1 MISLKPGNIVKFKDK
16 EYIIEKILENGSQL
30 MLKSPN
36 NEIKIVP
43 LSELIKEKE
52 PETQKTFSSLD
63 NIRDELL
70 KEAQR
75 RFEIIKPLL
84 DDETRTKKAVKQRA
98 EETETHTATI
108 YRWIKEYKENGEN
121 LLALLPKRNNQGGRG
136 RSRLNPQIEAI
147 INFYIEKEYLNKQK
161 ISAKHLLLLINN
173 ELKKQNLPVISYATL
188 LRRINEIDERFK
200 YKKREGRTKFLNN
213 LKPSGNSYEPQYP
226 LEVIQ
231 IDHTPLDIQIV
242 DETYRKPIGR
252 PYITLAIDVATRM
265 IYGFYLSLDAP
276 SFYSVGQ
283 TIFMGISP
291 KEPYLS
297 SLNIEGIWPIQGLP
311 TTIHTDNAAEF
322 RGSNLEKFCSI
333 FNINL
338 MFRPKGQ
345 PFYGGHVEKAI
356 RTLNTYIHRL
366 PGSTFSNP
374 EERGEYNSEK
384 KAVFT
389 LKELEKYIT
398 EWIVNIYHKSPHKGI
413 GGKTPLQIF
422 EEKISSKI
430 NESVVQKFYSD
441 NLEKYKQ
448 QERRI
453 LNYVKWPILSTK
465 NDSLRT
471 KLEAE
476 DIVFRL
482 KNGADFASLANSFSE
497 DPGNFIDPSSP
508 RGGRLGWFS
517 NGQMNP
523 EFSKAAFSAKVGDI
537 VGPVLTEFGYH
548 IIRINDE
555 KKGDGKNQIN
565 ASHILLTIKP
575 SDTTKDLIYDKARL
589 FSLDAIENG
598 FENQANIENLEILSS
613 NEVVRESVFINDND
627 GPVRSAVNFAFKNE
641 VGAISDLSLIHI

>member
-1 MISLKPGNIVKFKDK
+1 MQVVMWT
-16 EYIIEKILENGSQL
+16 ILVLFVTSMAIGGLVGGAS
-30 MLKSPN
+30 
-36 NEIKIVP
+36 ITDI
-43 LSELIKEKE
+43 
-52 PETQKTFSSLD
+52 FG
-63 NIRDELL
+63 
-70 KEAQR
+70 QR
-75 RFEIIKPLL
+75 
-84 DDETRTKKAVKQRA
+84 Q
-98 EETETHTATI
+98 
-108 YRWIKEYKENGEN
+108 
-121 LLALLPKRNNQGGRG
+121 
-136 RSRLNPQIEAI
+136 
-147 INFYIEKEYLNKQK
+147 
-161 ISAKHLLLLINN
+161 
-173 ELKKQNLPVISYATL
+173 
-188 LRRINEIDERFK
+188 INEIGSVNNNPILFEDFNSFVSSEISRSDGRNGETLTDDQKEFIRAIVWERIINDLIIQEQIEKNKITVSDSEVLFHLQNNPPPFLKSNAMFQSEGIFDFEK
-200 YKKREGRTKFLNN
+200 Y
-213 LKPSGNSYEPQYP
+213 
-226 LEVIQ
+226 
-231 IDHTPLDIQIV
+231 
-242 DETYRKPIGR
+242 
-252 PYITLAIDVATRM
+252 
-265 IYGFYLSLDAP
+265 LDAVLTP
-276 SFYSVGQ
+276 TSIDWRPIENFMKEVYLPNYKLQQYIVNSASISSESV
-283 TIFMGISP
+283 
-291 KEPYLS
+291 K
-297 SLNIEGIWPIQGLP
+297 N
-311 TTIHTDNAAEF
+311 DF
-322 RGSNLEKFCSI
+322 RKRFVD
-333 FNINL
+333 
-338 MFRPKGQ
+338 
-345 PFYGGHVEKAI
+345 Y
-356 RTLNTYIHRL
+356 
-366 PGSTFSNP
+366 
-374 EERGEYNSEK
+374 
-384 KAVFT
+384 
-389 LKELEKYIT
+389 ELEILHIT
-398 EWIVNIYHKSPHKGI
+398 DKVINNS
-413 GGKTPLQIF
+413 LF

-430 NESVVQKFYSD
+430 NESVVQEFYSD

-641 VGAISDLSLIHI
+641 VGAISDAFDNDDFIFVFYLDSILDDPYLQYDDVKLEIESKLKTEFKREEIKKISQSLKINSESNLADIANENQSFEYVKSTKSKLNGSFLSIGKSNFVVGALLESKIGELVGPIPTLRGQAFIKILNIDEINQKDFDEMSDSIKFSLLINRQNLIWDNWLLALRKNSDIEDYRYDFY

>member
-1 MISLKPGNIVKFKDK
+1 MGLITKMRSQMQVVMWTILVLFVTSMAIGGLVGGASITDIFGQRQVNEIGSVNNNPILFEDFNSFVSSEISRSDGRNGETLTDDQKEFIRAIVWERIINDLIIQ
-16 EYIIEKILENGSQL
+16 EQIEKNKITVSDSEVLFHLQNNPPPF
-30 MLKSPN
+30 LKSNAMFQSEGIFDFEKYLDAVLTPTSIDWRPIENFMKEVYLPN
-36 NEIKIVP
+36 YKLQQYIVNSASISSESVKNDFRKRFVDYELEILHITDKV
-43 LSELIKEKE
+43 
-52 PETQKTFSSLD
+52 
-63 NIRDELL
+63 
-70 KEAQR
+70 
-75 RFEIIKPLL
+75 
-84 DDETRTKKAVKQRA
+84 
-98 EETETHTATI
+98 
-108 YRWIKEYKENGEN
+108 
-121 LLALLPKRNNQGGRG
+121 
-136 RSRLNPQIEAI
+136 
-147 INFYIEKEYLNKQK
+147 
-161 ISAKHLLLLINN
+161 INN
-173 ELKKQNLPVISYATL
+173 
-188 LRRINEIDERFK
+188 
-200 YKKREGRTKFLNN
+200 
-213 LKPSGNSYEPQYP
+213 
-226 LEVIQ
+226 
-231 IDHTPLDIQIV
+231 
-242 DETYRKPIGR
+242 
-252 PYITLAIDVATRM
+252 
-265 IYGFYLSLDAP
+265 SL
-276 SFYSVGQ
+276 
-283 TIFMGISP
+283 
-291 KEPYLS
+291 
-297 SLNIEGIWPIQGLP
+297 
-311 TTIHTDNAAEF
+311 
-322 RGSNLEKFCSI
+322 
-333 FNINL
+333 
-338 MFRPKGQ
+338 
-345 PFYGGHVEKAI
+345 
-356 RTLNTYIHRL
+356 
-366 PGSTFSNP
+366 
-374 EERGEYNSEK
+374 
-384 KAVFT
+384 
-389 LKELEKYIT
+389 
-398 EWIVNIYHKSPHKGI
+398 
-413 GGKTPLQIF
+413 F

-430 NESVVQKFYSD
+430 NESVVREFYSD

-598 FENQANIENLEILSS
+598 FENQANVENLEILSS

-641 VGAISDLSLIHI
+641 VGAISDAFDNDDFIFVFYLDSILDDPYLQYDDVKLEIESKLKTEFKRGEIKKISQSLKINSESNLADIANENQSFEYVKSTKSKLNGSFLSIGKSNFVVGALLESKIGELVGPIPTLRGQAFIKILNIDEINQKDFDEMSDSIKFSLLINRQNLIWDNWLLSLRKNSDIEDYRYDFY

>member
-1 MISLKPGNIVKFKDK
+1 MGLITKMRSQMQVVMWT
-16 EYIIEKILENGSQL
+16 ILVLFVTSMAIGGLVGGAS
-30 MLKSPN
+30 
-36 NEIKIVP
+36 ITDI
-43 LSELIKEKE
+43 
-52 PETQKTFSSLD
+52 FG
-63 NIRDELL
+63 
-70 KEAQR
+70 QR
-75 RFEIIKPLL
+75 
-84 DDETRTKKAVKQRA
+84 Q
-98 EETETHTATI
+98 
-108 YRWIKEYKENGEN
+108 
-121 LLALLPKRNNQGGRG
+121 
-136 RSRLNPQIEAI
+136 
-147 INFYIEKEYLNKQK
+147 
-161 ISAKHLLLLINN
+161 
-173 ELKKQNLPVISYATL
+173 
-188 LRRINEIDERFK
+188 INEIGSVNNNPILFEDFNSFVSSEISRSDGRNGETLTDDQKEFIRAIVWERIINDLIIQEQIEKNKITVSDSEVLFHLQNNPPPFLKSNAMFQSEGIFDFEK
-200 YKKREGRTKFLNN
+200 Y
-213 LKPSGNSYEPQYP
+213 
-226 LEVIQ
+226 
-231 IDHTPLDIQIV
+231 
-242 DETYRKPIGR
+242 
-252 PYITLAIDVATRM
+252 
-265 IYGFYLSLDAP
+265 LDAVLSP
-276 SFYSVGQ
+276 TS
-283 TIFMGISP
+283 IDWRPIENFMKEVYLPNYKLQQYIVNSASISP
-291 KEPYLS
+291 ESVK
-297 SLNIEGIWPIQGLP
+297 N
-311 TTIHTDNAAEF
+311 DF
-322 RGSNLEKFCSI
+322 RKRFVD
-333 FNINL
+333 
-338 MFRPKGQ
+338 
-345 PFYGGHVEKAI
+345 Y
-356 RTLNTYIHRL
+356 
-366 PGSTFSNP
+366 
-374 EERGEYNSEK
+374 
-384 KAVFT
+384 
-389 LKELEKYIT
+389 ELEILHIT
-398 EWIVNIYHKSPHKGI
+398 DKVINNS
-413 GGKTPLQIF
+413 LF

-430 NESVVQKFYSD
+430 NESVVQEFYSD

-641 VGAISDLSLIHI
+641 VGAISDAFDNDDFIFVFYLDSILDDPYLQYDDVKLEIESKLKTEFKREEIKKISQSLKINSESNLADIANENQSFEYVKSTKSKLNGSFLSIGKSNFVVGALLESNIGELVGPIPTLRGQAFIKILNIDEINQKDFDEMSDSIKFSLLINRQNLIWDNWLLALRKNSDIEDYRYDFY

>member
-1 MISLKPGNIVKFKDK
+1 MGLITKMRSQMQVVMWT
-16 EYIIEKILENGSQL
+16 ILVLFVTSMAIGGLVGGAS
-30 MLKSPN
+30 
-36 NEIKIVP
+36 ITDI
-43 LSELIKEKE
+43 
-52 PETQKTFSSLD
+52 FG
-63 NIRDELL
+63 
-70 KEAQR
+70 QR
-75 RFEIIKPLL
+75 
-84 DDETRTKKAVKQRA
+84 Q
-98 EETETHTATI
+98 
-108 YRWIKEYKENGEN
+108 
-121 LLALLPKRNNQGGRG
+121 
-136 RSRLNPQIEAI
+136 
-147 INFYIEKEYLNKQK
+147 
-161 ISAKHLLLLINN
+161 
-173 ELKKQNLPVISYATL
+173 
-188 LRRINEIDERFK
+188 INEIGSVNNNPILFEDFNSFVSSEISRSDGRNGETLTDDQKEFIRAIVWERIINDLIIQEQIEKNKITVSDSEVLFHLQNNPPPFLKSNAMFQSEGIFDFEK
-200 YKKREGRTKFLNN
+200 Y
-213 LKPSGNSYEPQYP
+213 
-226 LEVIQ
+226 
-231 IDHTPLDIQIV
+231 
-242 DETYRKPIGR
+242 
-252 PYITLAIDVATRM
+252 
-265 IYGFYLSLDAP
+265 LDAVLTP
-276 SFYSVGQ
+276 TS
-283 TIFMGISP
+283 IDWRPIENFMKEVYLPNYKLQQYIVNSASISP
-291 KEPYLS
+291 ESVK
-297 SLNIEGIWPIQGLP
+297 N
-311 TTIHTDNAAEF
+311 DF
-322 RGSNLEKFCSI
+322 RKRFVD
-333 FNINL
+333 
-338 MFRPKGQ
+338 
-345 PFYGGHVEKAI
+345 Y
-356 RTLNTYIHRL
+356 
-366 PGSTFSNP
+366 
-374 EERGEYNSEK
+374 
-384 KAVFT
+384 
-389 LKELEKYIT
+389 ELEILHIT
-398 EWIVNIYHKSPHKGI
+398 DKVINNS
-413 GGKTPLQIF
+413 LF

-641 VGAISDLSLIHI
+641 VGAISDAFDNDDFIFVFYLDSILDDPYLQYDDVKLEIESKLKTEFKREEIKKISQSLKINSESNLADIANENQSFEYVKSTKSKLNGSFLSIGKSNFVVGALLESNIGELVGPIPTLRGQAFIKILNIDEINQKDFDEMSDSIKFSLLINRQNLIWDNWLLALRKNSDIEDYRYDFY

>member
-1 MISLKPGNIVKFKDK
+1 MGLITKMRSQMQVVMWT
-16 EYIIEKILENGSQL
+16 ILVLFVTSMAIGGLVGGAS
-30 MLKSPN
+30 
-36 NEIKIVP
+36 ITDI
-43 LSELIKEKE
+43 
-52 PETQKTFSSLD
+52 FG
-63 NIRDELL
+63 
-70 KEAQR
+70 QR
-75 RFEIIKPLL
+75 
-84 DDETRTKKAVKQRA
+84 Q
-98 EETETHTATI
+98 
-108 YRWIKEYKENGEN
+108 
-121 LLALLPKRNNQGGRG
+121 
-136 RSRLNPQIEAI
+136 
-147 INFYIEKEYLNKQK
+147 
-161 ISAKHLLLLINN
+161 
-173 ELKKQNLPVISYATL
+173 
-188 LRRINEIDERFK
+188 INEIGSVNNNPILFEDFNSFVSSEISRSDGRNGETLTDDQKEFIRAIVWERIINDLIIQEQIEKNKITVSDSEVLFHLQNNPPPFLKSNAMFQSEGIFDFEK
-200 YKKREGRTKFLNN
+200 Y
-213 LKPSGNSYEPQYP
+213 
-226 LEVIQ
+226 
-231 IDHTPLDIQIV
+231 
-242 DETYRKPIGR
+242 
-252 PYITLAIDVATRM
+252 
-265 IYGFYLSLDAP
+265 LDAVLTP
-276 SFYSVGQ
+276 TSIDWRPIENFMKEVYLPNYKLQQYIVNSASISSESV
-283 TIFMGISP
+283 
-291 KEPYLS
+291 K
-297 SLNIEGIWPIQGLP
+297 N
-311 TTIHTDNAAEF
+311 DF
-322 RGSNLEKFCSI
+322 RKRFVD
-333 FNINL
+333 
-338 MFRPKGQ
+338 
-345 PFYGGHVEKAI
+345 Y
-356 RTLNTYIHRL
+356 
-366 PGSTFSNP
+366 
-374 EERGEYNSEK
+374 
-384 KAVFT
+384 
-389 LKELEKYIT
+389 ELEILHIT
-398 EWIVNIYHKSPHKGI
+398 DKVINNS
-413 GGKTPLQIF
+413 LF

-430 NESVVQKFYSD
+430 NESVVQEFYSD

-641 VGAISDLSLIHI
+641 VGAISDAFDNDDFIFVFYLDSILDDPYLQYDDVKLEIESKLKTEFKREEIKKISQSLKINSESNLADIANENQSFEYVKSTKSKLNGSFLSIGKSNFVVGALLESKIGELVGPIPTLRGQAFIKILNIDEINQKDFDEMGDSIKFSLLINRQNLIWDNWLLALRKNSDIEDYRYDFY

>member
-1 MISLKPGNIVKFKDK
+1 MGLITKMRSQMQVVMWT
-16 EYIIEKILENGSQL
+16 ILVLFVTSMAIGGLVGGAS
-30 MLKSPN
+30 
-36 NEIKIVP
+36 ITDI
-43 LSELIKEKE
+43 
-52 PETQKTFSSLD
+52 FG
-63 NIRDELL
+63 
-70 KEAQR
+70 QR
-75 RFEIIKPLL
+75 
-84 DDETRTKKAVKQRA
+84 Q
-98 EETETHTATI
+98 
-108 YRWIKEYKENGEN
+108 
-121 LLALLPKRNNQGGRG
+121 
-136 RSRLNPQIEAI
+136 
-147 INFYIEKEYLNKQK
+147 
-161 ISAKHLLLLINN
+161 
-173 ELKKQNLPVISYATL
+173 
-188 LRRINEIDERFK
+188 INEIGSVNNNPILFEDFNSFVSSEISRSDGRNGETLTDDQKEFIRAIVWERIINDLIIQEQIEKNKITVSDSEVLFHLQNNPPPFLKSNAMFQSEGIFDFEK
-200 YKKREGRTKFLNN
+200 Y
-213 LKPSGNSYEPQYP
+213 
-226 LEVIQ
+226 
-231 IDHTPLDIQIV
+231 
-242 DETYRKPIGR
+242 
-252 PYITLAIDVATRM
+252 
-265 IYGFYLSLDAP
+265 LDAVLTP
-276 SFYSVGQ
+276 TS
-283 TIFMGISP
+283 IDWRPIENFMKEVYLPNYKLQQYIVNSASISP
-291 KEPYLS
+291 ESVK
-297 SLNIEGIWPIQGLP
+297 N
-311 TTIHTDNAAEF
+311 DF
-322 RGSNLEKFCSI
+322 RKRFVD
-333 FNINL
+333 
-338 MFRPKGQ
+338 
-345 PFYGGHVEKAI
+345 Y
-356 RTLNTYIHRL
+356 
-366 PGSTFSNP
+366 
-374 EERGEYNSEK
+374 
-384 KAVFT
+384 
-389 LKELEKYIT
+389 ELEILHIT
-398 EWIVNIYHKSPHKGI
+398 DKVINNS
-413 GGKTPLQIF
+413 LF

-641 VGAISDLSLIHI
+641 VGAISDAFDNDDFIFVFYLDSILDDPYLQYDDVKLEIESKLKTEFKREEIKKISQSLKINSESNLADIANENQSFEYIKSTKSKLNGSFLSIGKSNFVVGALLESNIGELVGPIPTIRGQAFIKILNIDEINQEDFDEMSDSIKFSLLINRQNLIWDNWLLALRKNSDIEDYRYDFY

>member
-1 MISLKPGNIVKFKDK
+1 MGLITKMRSQMQVVMWT
-16 EYIIEKILENGSQL
+16 ILVLFVTSMAIGGLVGGAS
-30 MLKSPN
+30 
-36 NEIKIVP
+36 ITDI
-43 LSELIKEKE
+43 
-52 PETQKTFSSLD
+52 FG
-63 NIRDELL
+63 
-70 KEAQR
+70 QR
-75 RFEIIKPLL
+75 
-84 DDETRTKKAVKQRA
+84 Q
-98 EETETHTATI
+98 
-108 YRWIKEYKENGEN
+108 
-121 LLALLPKRNNQGGRG
+121 
-136 RSRLNPQIEAI
+136 
-147 INFYIEKEYLNKQK
+147 
-161 ISAKHLLLLINN
+161 
-173 ELKKQNLPVISYATL
+173 
-188 LRRINEIDERFK
+188 INEIGSVNNNPILFEDFNSFVSSEISRSDGRNGETLTDDQKEFIRAIVWERIINDLIIQEQIEKNKITVSDSEVLFHLQNNPPPFLKSNAMFQSEGIFDFEK
-200 YKKREGRTKFLNN
+200 Y
-213 LKPSGNSYEPQYP
+213 
-226 LEVIQ
+226 
-231 IDHTPLDIQIV
+231 
-242 DETYRKPIGR
+242 
-252 PYITLAIDVATRM
+252 
-265 IYGFYLSLDAP
+265 LDAVLTP
-276 SFYSVGQ
+276 TS
-283 TIFMGISP
+283 IDWRPIENFMKEVYLPNYKLQQYIVNSASISP
-291 KEPYLS
+291 ESVK
-297 SLNIEGIWPIQGLP
+297 N
-311 TTIHTDNAAEF
+311 DF
-322 RGSNLEKFCSI
+322 RKRFVD
-333 FNINL
+333 
-338 MFRPKGQ
+338 
-345 PFYGGHVEKAI
+345 Y
-356 RTLNTYIHRL
+356 
-366 PGSTFSNP
+366 
-374 EERGEYNSEK
+374 
-384 KAVFT
+384 
-389 LKELEKYIT
+389 ELEILHIT
-398 EWIVNIYHKSPHKGI
+398 DKVINNS
-413 GGKTPLQIF
+413 LF

-613 NEVVRESVFINDND
+613 NEVVRESVFINEND

-641 VGAISDLSLIHI
+641 VGAISDAFDNDDFIFVFYLDSILDDPYLQYDDVKLEIESKLKTEFKREEIKKISQSLKINSESNLADIANENQSFEYVKSTKSKLNGSFLSIGKSNFVVGALLESNIGELVGPIPTLRGQAFIKILNIDEINQKDFDEMSDSIKFSLLINRQNLIWDNWLLALRKNSDIEDYRYDFY

>member
-1 MISLKPGNIVKFKDK
+1 MGLITKMRSQMQVVMWT
-16 EYIIEKILENGSQL
+16 ILVLFVTSMAIGGLVGGAS
-30 MLKSPN
+30 
-36 NEIKIVP
+36 ITDI
-43 LSELIKEKE
+43 
-52 PETQKTFSSLD
+52 FG
-63 NIRDELL
+63 
-70 KEAQR
+70 QR
-75 RFEIIKPLL
+75 
-84 DDETRTKKAVKQRA
+84 Q
-98 EETETHTATI
+98 
-108 YRWIKEYKENGEN
+108 
-121 LLALLPKRNNQGGRG
+121 
-136 RSRLNPQIEAI
+136 
-147 INFYIEKEYLNKQK
+147 
-161 ISAKHLLLLINN
+161 
-173 ELKKQNLPVISYATL
+173 
-188 LRRINEIDERFK
+188 INEIGSVNNNPILFEDFNSFVSSEISRSDGRNGETLTDDQKEFIRAIVWERIINDLIIQEQIEKNKITVSDSEVLFHLQNNPPPFLKSNAMFQSEGIFDFEK
-200 YKKREGRTKFLNN
+200 Y
-213 LKPSGNSYEPQYP
+213 
-226 LEVIQ
+226 
-231 IDHTPLDIQIV
+231 
-242 DETYRKPIGR
+242 
-252 PYITLAIDVATRM
+252 
-265 IYGFYLSLDAP
+265 LDAVLTP
-276 SFYSVGQ
+276 TSIDWRPIENFMKEVYLPNYKLQQYIVNSASISSESV
-283 TIFMGISP
+283 
-291 KEPYLS
+291 K
-297 SLNIEGIWPIQGLP
+297 N
-311 TTIHTDNAAEF
+311 DF
-322 RGSNLEKFCSI
+322 RKRFVD
-333 FNINL
+333 
-338 MFRPKGQ
+338 
-345 PFYGGHVEKAI
+345 Y
-356 RTLNTYIHRL
+356 
-366 PGSTFSNP
+366 
-374 EERGEYNSEK
+374 
-384 KAVFT
+384 
-389 LKELEKYIT
+389 ELEILHIT
-398 EWIVNIYHKSPHKGI
+398 DKVINNS
-413 GGKTPLQIF
+413 LF

-430 NESVVQKFYSD
+430 NESVVQEFYSD

-641 VGAISDLSLIHI
+641 VGAISDAFDNDDFIFVFYLDSILDDPYLQYDDVKLEIESKLKTEFKKEEIKKISQSLKINSESNLADIANENQSFEYVKSTKSKLNGSFLSIGKSNFVVGALLESKIGELVGPIPTLRGQAFIKILNIDEINQKDFDEMSDSIKFSLLINRQNLIWDNWLLSLRKNSDIEDYRYDFY

>member
-1 MISLKPGNIVKFKDK
+1 MGLITKMRSQMQVVMWT
-16 EYIIEKILENGSQL
+16 ILVLFVTSMAIGGLVGGAS
-30 MLKSPN
+30 
-36 NEIKIVP
+36 ITDI
-43 LSELIKEKE
+43 
-52 PETQKTFSSLD
+52 FG
-63 NIRDELL
+63 
-70 KEAQR
+70 QR
-75 RFEIIKPLL
+75 
-84 DDETRTKKAVKQRA
+84 Q
-98 EETETHTATI
+98 
-108 YRWIKEYKENGEN
+108 
-121 LLALLPKRNNQGGRG
+121 
-136 RSRLNPQIEAI
+136 
-147 INFYIEKEYLNKQK
+147 
-161 ISAKHLLLLINN
+161 
-173 ELKKQNLPVISYATL
+173 
-188 LRRINEIDERFK
+188 INEIGSVNNNPILFEDFNSFVSSEISRSDGRNGETLTDDQKEFIRAIVWERIINDLIIQEQIKKNKITVSDSEVLFHLQNNPPPFLKSNAMFQSEGIFDFEK
-200 YKKREGRTKFLNN
+200 Y
-213 LKPSGNSYEPQYP
+213 
-226 LEVIQ
+226 
-231 IDHTPLDIQIV
+231 
-242 DETYRKPIGR
+242 
-252 PYITLAIDVATRM
+252 
-265 IYGFYLSLDAP
+265 LDAVLTP
-276 SFYSVGQ
+276 TSIDWRPIENFMKEVYLPNYKLQQYIVNSASISSESV
-283 TIFMGISP
+283 
-291 KEPYLS
+291 K
-297 SLNIEGIWPIQGLP
+297 N
-311 TTIHTDNAAEF
+311 DF
-322 RGSNLEKFCSI
+322 RKRFVD
-333 FNINL
+333 
-338 MFRPKGQ
+338 
-345 PFYGGHVEKAI
+345 Y
-356 RTLNTYIHRL
+356 
-366 PGSTFSNP
+366 
-374 EERGEYNSEK
+374 
-384 KAVFT
+384 
-389 LKELEKYIT
+389 ELEILHIT
-398 EWIVNIYHKSPHKGI
+398 DKVINNS
-413 GGKTPLQIF
+413 LF

-430 NESVVQKFYSD
+430 NESVVQEFYSD

-641 VGAISDLSLIHI
+641 VGAISDAFDNDDFIFVFYLDSILDDPYLQYDDVKLEIESKLKTEFKREEIKKISQSLKINSESNLADIANENQSFEYVKSTKSKLNGSFLSIGKSNFVVGALLESKIGELVGPIPTLRGQAFIKILNIDEINQKDFDEMSDSIKFSLLINRQNLIWDNWLLALRKNSDIEDYRYDFY

>member
-1 MISLKPGNIVKFKDK
+1 MGLITKMRSQMQVVMWT
-16 EYIIEKILENGSQL
+16 ILVLFVTSMAIGGLVGGAS
-30 MLKSPN
+30 
-36 NEIKIVP
+36 ITDI
-43 LSELIKEKE
+43 
-52 PETQKTFSSLD
+52 FG
-63 NIRDELL
+63 
-70 KEAQR
+70 QR
-75 RFEIIKPLL
+75 
-84 DDETRTKKAVKQRA
+84 Q
-98 EETETHTATI
+98 
-108 YRWIKEYKENGEN
+108 
-121 LLALLPKRNNQGGRG
+121 
-136 RSRLNPQIEAI
+136 
-147 INFYIEKEYLNKQK
+147 
-161 ISAKHLLLLINN
+161 
-173 ELKKQNLPVISYATL
+173 
-188 LRRINEIDERFK
+188 INEIGSVNNNPILFEDFNSFVSSEISRSDGRNGETLTDDQKEFIRAIVWERIINDLIIQEQIEKNKITVSDSEVLFHLQNNPPPFLKSNAMFQSEGIFDFEK
-200 YKKREGRTKFLNN
+200 Y
-213 LKPSGNSYEPQYP
+213 
-226 LEVIQ
+226 
-231 IDHTPLDIQIV
+231 
-242 DETYRKPIGR
+242 
-252 PYITLAIDVATRM
+252 
-265 IYGFYLSLDAP
+265 LDAVLTP
-276 SFYSVGQ
+276 TS
-283 TIFMGISP
+283 IDWRPIENFMKEVYLPNYKLQQYIVNSASISP
-291 KEPYLS
+291 ESVK
-297 SLNIEGIWPIQGLP
+297 N
-311 TTIHTDNAAEF
+311 DF
-322 RGSNLEKFCSI
+322 RKRFVD
-333 FNINL
+333 
-338 MFRPKGQ
+338 
-345 PFYGGHVEKAI
+345 Y
-356 RTLNTYIHRL
+356 
-366 PGSTFSNP
+366 
-374 EERGEYNSEK
+374 
-384 KAVFT
+384 
-389 LKELEKYIT
+389 ELEILHIT
-398 EWIVNIYHKSPHKGI
+398 DKVINNS
-413 GGKTPLQIF
+413 LF

-641 VGAISDLSLIHI
+641 VGAISDAFDNDDFIFVFYLDSILDDPYLQYDDVKLEIESKLKTEFKREEIKKISQSLKINSESNLADIANENQSFEYIKSTKSKLNGSFLSIGKSNFVVGALLESNIGELVGPIPTLRGQAFIKILNIDEINQEDFDEMSDSIKFSLLINRQNLIWDNWLLALRKNSDIEDYRYDFY

>member
-1 MISLKPGNIVKFKDK
+1 MGLITKMRSQMQVVMWT
-16 EYIIEKILENGSQL
+16 ILVLFVTSMAIGGLVGGAS
-30 MLKSPN
+30 
-36 NEIKIVP
+36 ITDI
-43 LSELIKEKE
+43 
-52 PETQKTFSSLD
+52 FG
-63 NIRDELL
+63 
-70 KEAQR
+70 QR
-75 RFEIIKPLL
+75 
-84 DDETRTKKAVKQRA
+84 Q
-98 EETETHTATI
+98 
-108 YRWIKEYKENGEN
+108 
-121 LLALLPKRNNQGGRG
+121 
-136 RSRLNPQIEAI
+136 
-147 INFYIEKEYLNKQK
+147 
-161 ISAKHLLLLINN
+161 
-173 ELKKQNLPVISYATL
+173 
-188 LRRINEIDERFK
+188 INEIGSVNNNPILFEDFNSFVSSEISRSDGRNGETLTDDQKEFIRAIVWERIINDLIIQEQIEKNKITVSDSEVLFHLQNNPPPFLKSNAMFQSEGIFDFEK
-200 YKKREGRTKFLNN
+200 Y
-213 LKPSGNSYEPQYP
+213 
-226 LEVIQ
+226 
-231 IDHTPLDIQIV
+231 
-242 DETYRKPIGR
+242 
-252 PYITLAIDVATRM
+252 
-265 IYGFYLSLDAP
+265 LDAVLTP
-276 SFYSVGQ
+276 TSIDWRPIENFMKEVYLPNYKLQQYIVNSASISSESV
-283 TIFMGISP
+283 
-291 KEPYLS
+291 K
-297 SLNIEGIWPIQGLP
+297 N
-311 TTIHTDNAAEF
+311 DF
-322 RGSNLEKFCSI
+322 RKRFVD
-333 FNINL
+333 
-338 MFRPKGQ
+338 
-345 PFYGGHVEKAI
+345 Y
-356 RTLNTYIHRL
+356 
-366 PGSTFSNP
+366 
-374 EERGEYNSEK
+374 
-384 KAVFT
+384 
-389 LKELEKYIT
+389 ELEILHIT
-398 EWIVNIYHKSPHKGI
+398 DKVINNS
-413 GGKTPLQIF
+413 LF

-430 NESVVQKFYSD
+430 NESVVQEFYSD

-508 RGGRLGWFS
+508 KGGRLGWFS

-641 VGAISDLSLIHI
+641 VGAISDAFDNDDFIFVFYLDSILDDPYLQYDDVKLEIESKLKTEFKREEIKKISQSLKINSESNLADIANENQSFEYVKSTKSKLNGSFLSIGKSNFVVGALLESKIGELVGPIPTLRGQAFIKILNIDEINQKDFDEMSDSIKFSLLINRQNLIWDNWLLALRKNSDIEDYRYDFY

>member
-1 MISLKPGNIVKFKDK
+1 MISLKPGNIVKFEDK
-16 EYIIEKILENGSQL
+16 EYIIEKILESGSQL

-98 EETETHTATI
+98 EETRIHTATI

-345 PFYGGHVEKAI
+345 PFYGGHVERAI

-422 EEKISSKI
+422 EEKISSPDFPGIRLLTPQELKLAKISLLPGEYRTIQKTGVSLFNITYYDDILIPFIKPTAPNKKKETYLFRYDPKDLSRIYFYHPELEEYFEIPYRNLSHPAISKWELEAAKKQLKEQNRKYYDENDIFATIEKLRKMEEEAANKTKLYRRRKETKKTKPLSHKKIIKKIPEDI
-430 NESVVQKFYSD
+430 NEIQIEEIPKTEKPKPKIKKF
-441 NLEKYKQ
+441 K
-448 QERRI
+448 
-453 LNYVKWPILSTK
+453 V
-465 NDSLRT
+465 
-471 KLEAE
+471 
-476 DIVFRL
+476 
-482 KNGADFASLANSFSE
+482 DF
-497 DPGNFIDPSSP
+497 D
-508 RGGRLGWFS
+508 
-517 NGQMNP
+517 
-523 EFSKAAFSAKVGDI
+523 
-537 VGPVLTEFGYH
+537 
-548 IIRINDE
+548 
-555 KKGDGKNQIN
+555 
-565 ASHILLTIKP
+565 
-575 SDTTKDLIYDKARL
+575 
-589 FSLDAIENG
+589 
-598 FENQANIENLEILSS
+598 
-613 NEVVRESVFINDND
+613 
-627 GPVRSAVNFAFKNE
+627 
-641 VGAISDLSLIHI
+641 